1 MSGDTPDI
9 DVTKAKLRSEYD
21 RVKRTFRRVFKDDGA
36 KIGLAILVVFTVL
49 GLFGPYLAP
58 YHPIEDTLRQGG
70 SIMRMDPPSSEA
82 PLGTTEFGKDVLSQ
96 FIAGARP
103 TFIVGLFGGIGTGV
117 LGFLVGLTSGYFGG
131 RVDEGLMR
139 LTDLT
144 FALPFLPMA
153 LLILSFVTPSI
164 WLITAVLVV
173 FLWKMPARVIRS
185 EVMTVKERTFVKSA
199 RARGAGHPRTMFL
212 HVAPNVIGIGFLYTA
227 YAVGWSIVAGASL
240 AFLGFGDP
248 TMTSWGRMLQQVFRS
263 GAMRVAWWW
272 VLPPAIGIA
281 AVTTAV
287 FLVGRAFEEIVNPDL
302 QTEGE
307 E

>member
-1 MSGDTPDI
+1 MSGYSLDADT
-9 DVTKAKLRSEYD
+9 AKERLRSEFARAG
-21 RVKRTFRRVFKDDGA
+21 RVLGHVLEDNAA
-36 KIGLAILVVFTVL
+36 KAGVAILLTFGFL
-49 GLFGPYLAP
+49 GLFGPYIAP
-58 YHPIEDTLRQGG
+58 YHPIEDTLQQGG
-70 SIMRMDPPSSEA
+70 SMMRLQDPGGKA
-82 PLGTTEFGKDVLSQ
+82 VLGTTSFGKDVLSQ
-96 FIAGARP
+96 FLAGARP
-103 TFIVGLFGGIGTGV
+103 TLIVGLFGGVGTGV

-131 RVDEGLMR
+131 TVDEFLMR

-153 LLILSFVTPSI
+153 LVILSFVTPSV

-199 RARGAGHPRTMFL
+199 RARGAGHLRTMFL
-212 HVAPNVIGIGFLYTA
+212 HVAPNVLGIGFLYTA

-248 TMTSWGRMLQQVFRS
+248 TTTSWGRMLQQVFRS
-263 GAMRVAWWW
+263 GAIRVAWWW
-272 VLPPAIGIA
+272 VLPPALGIG

-302 QTEGE
+302 QTEQ
-307 E
+307 

>member
-1 MSGDTPDI
+1 MSGYSFDI
-9 DVTKAKLRSEYD
+9 ETNKD
-21 RVKRTFRRVFKDDGA
+21 RFLAALSRARHTLGVVLKDDAA
-36 KIGLAILVVFTVL
+36 KVGFTVL
-49 GLFGPYLAP
+49 VAFVFMGVFGPYLAP
-58 YHPIEDTLRQGG
+58 HDPIEYTVRVDY
-70 SIMRMDPPSSEA
+70 SIMRLESPSATA
-82 PLGTTEFGKDVLSQ
+82 PLGTTSFGKDVLSQ
-96 FIAGARP
+96 FLAGARP
-103 TFIVGLFGGIGTGV
+103 TLIIGLFGGVGTGV

-131 RVDEGLMR
+131 RIDEALMR

-153 LLILSFVTPSI
+153 LLILSFMTPSI

-199 RARGAGHPRTMFL
+199 RARGAGHLRTMFL
-212 HVAPNVIGIGFLYTA
+212 HVAPNVLGIGFLYTA

-248 TMTSWGRMLQQVFRS
+248 TTTSWGRMLQQVFRS
-263 GAMRVAWWW
+263 GAIRVAWWW

-302 QTEGE
+302 QTEQE
-307 E
+307 

>member
-1 MSGDTPDI
+1 MAGSTLDTD
-9 DVTKAKLRSEYD
+9 TAKDRLRSEFGRAKHTLSYVLKD
-21 RVKRTFRRVFKDDGA
+21 NAAKVGFVTLVAFVF
-36 KIGLAILVVFTVL
+36 L
-49 GLFGPYLAP
+49 GLFGPYIAP

-70 SIMRMDPPSSEA
+70 SMMRLQEPGGKA
-82 PLGTTEFGKDVLSQ
+82 VLGTTSFGKDILSQ
-96 FIAGARP
+96 FLAGARP
-103 TFIVGLFGGIGTGV
+103 TLIVGLFGGVGTGV

-131 RVDEGLMR
+131 RVDELLMR

-153 LLILSFVTPSI
+153 LVILSFVTPSV
-164 WLITAVLVV
+164 WLITSVLVV

-199 RARGAGHPRTMFL
+199 RARGAGHMRTMFL
-212 HVAPNVIGIGFLYTA
+212 HVAPNVLGIGFLYTA

-248 TMTSWGRMLQQVFRS
+248 TTTSWGRMLQQVFRS
-263 GAMRVAWWW
+263 GAIRVAWWW
-272 VLPPAIGIA
+272 VLPPAIGIG
-281 AVTTAV
+281 AVTTSV

-302 QTEGE
+302 QTEQE
-307 E
+307 

>member
-1 MSGDTPDI
+1 MSGYTLDTDTAV
-9 DVTKAKLRSEYD
+9 DRLRSEFG
-21 RVKRTFRRVFKDDGA
+21 RAKRTLSYVLEDTAA
-36 KIGLAILVVFTVL
+36 KVGFVTLVVFVFL
-49 GLFGPYLAP
+49 GLFGPYIAP
-58 YHPIEDTLRQGG
+58 YQPIQDTLQQGG
-70 SIMRMDPPSSEA
+70 SMMRLQEPGGKA
-82 PLGTTEFGKDVLSQ
+82 ILGTTSFGKDVLSQ
-96 FIAGARP
+96 FLAGARP
-103 TFIVGLFGGIGTGV
+103 TLIVGLFGGVGTGV

-131 RVDEGLMR
+131 RVDEILMR

-153 LLILSFVTPSI
+153 LVILSFVTPSV

-199 RARGAGHPRTMFL
+199 RARGAGHMRTMFL
-212 HVAPNVIGIGFLYTA
+212 HVAPNVLGIGFLYTA

-248 TMTSWGRMLQQVFRS
+248 TTTSWGRMLQQVFRS
-263 GAMRVAWWW
+263 GAIRVAWWW
-272 VLPPAIGIA
+272 VLPPAIGIG
-281 AVTTAV
+281 AVTTSV

-302 QTEGE
+302 QTEQE
-307 E
+307 

>member
-1 MSGDTPDI
+1 MSGYTLDPDT
-9 DVTKAKLRSEYD
+9 AKDRLRSEFG
-21 RVKRTFRRVFKDDGA
+21 RARRTMSVVLEDNAAKVGVVVLAVFG
-36 KIGLAILVVFTVL
+36 FL
-49 GLFGPYLAP
+49 GVFGPYIAP
-58 YHPIEDTLRQGG
+58 HHPIEDTLRQGG
-70 SIMRMDPPSSEA
+70 SIMRLESPGGKA
-82 PLGTTEFGKDVLSQ
+82 VLGTTSFGKDVLSQ
-96 FIAGARP
+96 FLAGARP
-103 TFIVGLFGGIGTGV
+103 TLIVGLFGGVGTGV

-131 RVDEGLMR
+131 TVDEFLMR

-153 LLILSFVTPSI
+153 LVILSFVTPSV

-199 RARGAGHPRTMFL
+199 RARGAGHLRTMFL
-212 HVAPNVIGIGFLYTA
+212 HVAPNVLGIGFLYTA

-248 TMTSWGRMLQQVFRS
+248 TTTSWGRMLQQVFRS
-263 GAMRVAWWW
+263 GAIRVAWWW
-272 VLPPAIGIA
+272 VLPPAIGIG

-302 QTEGE
+302 QTEQE
-307 E
+307 

>member
-1 MSGDTPDI
+1 MAGSTLDADT
-9 DVTKAKLRSEYD
+9 AKDRLRSEFG
-21 RVKRTFRRVFKDDGA
+21 RAKRTLSYVLKDNAAKVGFVTLVGFVF
-36 KIGLAILVVFTVL
+36 L
-49 GLFGPYLAP
+49 GLFGPYIAP

-70 SIMRMDPPSSEA
+70 SMMRLQEPGGKA
-82 PLGTTEFGKDVLSQ
+82 LLGTTSFGKDILSQ
-96 FIAGARP
+96 FLAGARP
-103 TFIVGLFGGIGTGV
+103 TLIVGLFGGVGTGV

-131 RVDEGLMR
+131 RVDELLMR

-153 LLILSFVTPSI
+153 LVILSFVTPSV

-199 RARGAGHPRTMFL
+199 RARGAGHMRTMFL
-212 HVAPNVIGIGFLYTA
+212 HVAPNVLGIGFLYTA

-248 TMTSWGRMLQQVFRS
+248 TTTSWGRMLQQVFRS
-263 GAMRVAWWW
+263 GAIRVAWWW
-272 VLPPAIGIA
+272 VLPPAIGIG
-281 AVTTAV
+281 AVTTSV

-302 QTEGE
+302 QTEQE
-307 E
+307 

>member
-1 MSGDTPDI
+1 MSGYTLDTD
-9 DVTKAKLRSEYD
+9 TAKDRLRAEFD
-21 RVKRTFRRVFKDDGA
+21 RGRRTMYVVWQDTGA
-36 KIGLAILVVFTVL
+36 KIGLIVIAVFVFL
-49 GLFGPYLAP
+49 GLFGPYVAP

-70 SIMRMDPPSSEA
+70 SIMRLESPSATA
-82 PLGTTEFGKDVLSQ
+82 PLGTTSFGKDILSQ

-103 TFIVGLFGGIGTGV
+103 TLIIGLFGGLGTGV
-117 LGFLVGLTSGYFGG
+117 VGFLVGLTSGYFGG

-144 FALPFLPMA
+144 FALPLLPMA
-153 LLILSFVTPSI
+153 LVILSFVTPNVWI
-164 WLITAVLVV
+164 ITLVLVI

-199 RARGAGHPRTMFL
+199 RARGAGHLRTMFL
-212 HVAPNVIGIGFLYTA
+212 HVTPNVLGIGFLYTA

-248 TMTSWGRMLQQVFRS
+248 TTTSWGRMLEQVFRS

-272 VLPPAIGIA
+272 VLPPALGIA

-287 FLVGRAFEEIVNPDL
+287 FLVGRAFEEIVNPEL
-302 QTEGE
+302 QTETE
-307 E
+307 

>member
-1 MSGDTPDI
+1 MSGYALDAET
-9 DVTKAKLRSEYD
+9 AKDRLVSELSRARYTLGKVLED
-21 RVKRTFRRVFKDDGA
+21 NAA
-36 KIGLAILVVFTVL
+36 KIGFAIIMAFVFM

-58 YHPIEDTLRQGG
+58 HHPIEHTMRADG
-70 SIMRMDPPSSEA
+70 SMMRLESPSSAA
-82 PLGTTEFGKDVLSQ
+82 PMGTTSFGKDVLSQ
-96 FIAGARP
+96 FLAGARP
-103 TFIVGLFGGIGTGV
+103 TLIVGVFGGIGTGV

-131 RVDEGLMR
+131 RVDEALMR

-153 LLILSFVTPSI
+153 LLILSFVTPNI
-164 WLITAVLVV
+164 WLITGVLVI

-199 RARGAGHPRTMFL
+199 RARGAGHLRTMFL
-212 HVAPNVIGIGFLYTA
+212 HVAPNVLGIGFLYTA
-227 YAVGWSIVAGASL
+227 YAFGWSIVAGASL

-248 TMTSWGRMLQQVFRS
+248 TMTSWGRMLQQVYRS

-272 VLPPAIGIA
+272 VFPPAVGIA

-287 FLVGRAFEEIVNPDL
+287 FLVGRAFEELVNPDL
-302 QTEGE
+302 QTEQE
-307 E
+307 